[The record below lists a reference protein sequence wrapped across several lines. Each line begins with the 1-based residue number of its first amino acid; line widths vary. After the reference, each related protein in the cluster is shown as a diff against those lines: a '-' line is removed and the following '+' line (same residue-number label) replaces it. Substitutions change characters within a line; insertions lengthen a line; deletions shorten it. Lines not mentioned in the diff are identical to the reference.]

1 MLIVIPMWDEH
12 NNGGVSPPSEPV
24 FRIAYRCP
32 IRQQGQLP
40 SGASLDSLPHQ
51 DYEAANWRDDGGK
64 VLPALLASMP
74 EEGYPCHLVFKV
86 PARPGSYP
94 EPSGFVDLSSY
105 IEKRSP
111 AGPIL
116 FSGIPGIRE
125 FQIPIKF
132 QVANPNVR
140 QTRNIAIR

>member
-32 IRQQGQLP
+32 IRQPGQLP

-74 EEGYPCHLVFKV
+74 EEGYPCHLVLKV
-86 PARPGSYP
+86 PSWLGSYP

-111 AGPIL
+111 ARPIL
-116 FSGIPGIRE
+116 LTNLTNLTKMQSE
-125 FQIPIKF
+125 LT
-132 QVANPNVR
+132 N
-140 QTRNIAIR
+140 AI